1 MATEDDLDRLKR
13 RLHWEG
19 AGPLTDI
26 SNRTASAMFTRLRA
40 VAQWVRERGEDRPLI
55 GLLLAL
61 QLGFAAGH
69 WGPRRAK
76 H

>member
-1 MATEDDLDRLKR
+1 MGTEDDLERLKR
-13 RLHWEG
+13 RLHATG

-26 SNRTASAMFTRLRA
+26 SNQATATLFASLGAA
-40 VAQWVRERGEDRPLI
+40 GEWVRDRVEAQPLI
-55 GLLLAL
+55 SLLIAL